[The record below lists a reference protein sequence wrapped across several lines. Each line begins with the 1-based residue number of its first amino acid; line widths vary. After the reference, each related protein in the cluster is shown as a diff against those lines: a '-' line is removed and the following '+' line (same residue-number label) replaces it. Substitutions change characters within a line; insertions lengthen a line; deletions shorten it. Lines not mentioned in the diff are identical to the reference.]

1 MDEGDR
7 TRLMIR
13 GPPHFL
19 GGSDALVGDSKHAYI
34 PWTGIGMKISHES
47 KNTFPV
53 FYCSDDCYSWFPG
66 EEIKSKPLV
75 TGRDVTL
82 ITGIQL
88 DNNARVI
95 FSGSSEVYS
104 DNYLMREHIGVS
116 EDVYAK
122 TADGEPGSMY
132 KYIENFSTLY
142 KLILFNTKWITQQQ
156 GRYKIKGVRMF
167 PVDDYYSRVDKL
179 YVNQTVRFEIDVE
192 EYIENHWIK
201 LNSNGPSFTVEL
213 NLMET
218 VFRGQLK
225 NTGRGLQH
233 IDIRLPDKI
242 GIYDVNFFYK
252 RVGWNNNKI
261 TKKLT
266 IHPISYDMYER
277 FLPCAYPYYAS
288 AFSMMFGVFLLSF
301 TFLYQKQ
308 SVGQKIDSKK
318 KK

>member
-1 MDEGDR
+1 
-7 TRLMIR
+7 MI
-13 GPPHFL
+13 P
-19 GGSDALVGDSKHAYI
+19 SNCA
-34 PWTGIGMKISHES
+34 TKI
-47 KNTFPV
+47 
-53 FYCSDDCYSWFPG
+53 
-66 EEIKSKPLV
+66 I
-75 TGRDVTL
+75 
-82 ITGIQL
+82 IQI
-88 DNNARVI
+88 DQ
-95 FSGSSEVYS
+95 
-104 DNYLMREHIGVS
+104 REHIGVS

-192 EYIENHWIK
+192 EFIENHWIK
-201 LNSNGPSFTVEL
+201 LSSNGPSFTVEL